1 MKRYILFLLISLF
14 TFSNCSKEDDII
26 KDEIPPYEET
36 DPNTDFNGFKVENS
50 EGIDKSSLDFWFI
63 NDTTFISGL
72 KNRKLWIGCFDSN
85 TKVQL
90 KEWNGTK
97 QILDPLTKIRGQ
109 YFRFVKGQNKYVGYI
124 NLCDNEYQIKSSLL
138 ISLNE
143 TDDKITYVSELEDN
157 YLDINNIEL
166 YDDMIYIK
174 SKDSYGIILGD
185 LYSLDSNSKITST
198 TKYIQGDSTFFIGFN
213 DEKIQFRLYNEMTK
227 ELKKMWNTK
236 EPFDRNIKIY
246 EGYGEYRDFY
256 VNAINLTSTY
266 MPTSEPSIVST
277 SWGIALIPYYV
288 QDVNNFNCIT
298 DVFLLKDDNNDAI
311 RYRFKEAKSGYASVQ
326 KWYDDTILVGISNGI
341 SGGDYLVI
349 TPDGDL
355 IKEFSLFSYTPEHNT
370 IYPISYTEVI
380 YIGKMDTRPHYDP
393 STYVMRLDYTK
404 DISFNGSGSIWYTK
418 IEGVKDDNGRK
429 LINLIDNKSIN
440 WIYELEI
447 ISYNGDKQIIK
458 FSVDINTGEVKYL

>member
-185 LYSLDSNSKITST
+185 LYSL
-198 TKYIQGDSTFFIGFN
+198 Q
-213 DEKIQFRLYNEMTK
+213 
-227 ELKKMWNTK
+227 
-236 EPFDRNIKIY
+236 
-246 EGYGEYRDFY
+246 
-256 VNAINLTSTY
+256 
-266 MPTSEPSIVST
+266 
-277 SWGIALIPYYV
+277 
-288 QDVNNFNCIT
+288 
-298 DVFLLKDDNNDAI
+298 
-311 RYRFKEAKSGYASVQ
+311 
-326 KWYDDTILVGISNGI
+326 
-341 SGGDYLVI
+341 
-349 TPDGDL
+349 
-355 IKEFSLFSYTPEHNT
+355 
-370 IYPISYTEVI
+370 
-380 YIGKMDTRPHYDP
+380 
-393 STYVMRLDYTK
+393 
-404 DISFNGSGSIWYTK
+404 
-418 IEGVKDDNGRK
+418 
-429 LINLIDNKSIN
+429 
-440 WIYELEI
+440 
-447 ISYNGDKQIIK
+447 
-458 FSVDINTGEVKYL
+458 